1 MLAHLARDVC
11 EHLVPVIQLDSEH
24 CIRQG
29 LDDAALNLN
38 GTFFGHI
45 LHISPMNMLV
55 IGYLCVYRYDGAVFL
70 APRFWGASPAPSVY
84 RTRDLGL
91 KQL

>member
-55 IGYLCVYRYDGAVFL
+55 IGYLCVYRYGGAVFS
-70 APRFWGASPAPSVY
+70 ASLF
-84 RTRDLGL
+84 LGCVTCTIGL
-91 KQL
+91 SYT